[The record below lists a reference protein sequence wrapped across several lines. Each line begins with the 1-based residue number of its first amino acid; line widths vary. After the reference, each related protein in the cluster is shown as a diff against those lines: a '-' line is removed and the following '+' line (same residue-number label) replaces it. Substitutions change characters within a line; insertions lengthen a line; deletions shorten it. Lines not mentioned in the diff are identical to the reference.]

1 MLYYILVNML
11 ENIKISGVDK
21 ILAKTFLLLFPR
33 SVKPNHISVGRIFLT
48 PLVIWLFWRE
58 SYLWG
63 GILFLLTSF
72 TDALDGA
79 MARTRNQV
87 TNLGK
92 MLDPLA
98 DKILICSAVYI
109 LVLKYLDVY
118 TAWVVIVLEIII
130 IVAALIK
137 YNRGDQHIQ
146 ANAWGKIKMI
156 LQVLGVLVLLLS
168 IIFNLEHLLPISQG
182 TFYLAIVFGILSL
195 FTYSI

>member
-1 MLYYILVNML
+1 MAEEVKVTIT
-11 ENIKISGVDK
+11 DK
-21 ILAKTFLLLFPR
+21 ILAKVFLPLFPQWI
-33 SVKPNHISVGRIFLT
+33 KPNHISVARIFLT
-48 PLVIWLFWRE
+48 PLVIWFFWRD

-72 TDALDGA
+72 TDALDGT
-79 MARTRNQV
+79 MARARNQV
-87 TNLGK
+87 SNLGK

-98 DKILICSAVYI
+98 DKILICSVVYI
-109 LVLKYLDVY
+109 LVLKYIDVY

-137 YNRGDQHIQ
+137 HGRSEQHLQ
-146 ANAWGKIKMI
+146 ANSWGKIKMV
-156 LQVLGVLVLLLS
+156 LQVLGVIILLLS
-168 IIFNLEHLLPISQG
+168 IIFNLEGLLPVSKG

>member
-1 MLYYILVNML
+1 ME
-11 ENIKISGVDK
+11 ENTKITWMDK
-21 ILAKTFLLLFPR
+21 LLAKVFLPVFPT
-33 SVKPNHISVGRIFLT
+33 SIKPNHLSVARIFLT
-48 PLVIWLFWRE
+48 PFVIWLFWKD

-63 GILFLLTSF
+63 GVLFLFTSF

-98 DKILICSAVYI
+98 DKILICTVVYI
-109 LVLKYLDVY
+109 LVLKHIDVY
-118 TAWVVIVLEIII
+118 TAWVVIVLEVIII
-130 IVAALIK
+130 LAALAK
-137 YNRGDQHIQ
+137 HSRNEQHPQ
-146 ANAWGKIKMI
+146 ANWWGKIKMI
-156 LQVLGVLVLLLS
+156 LQVLGVVVLLLS
-168 IIFNLEHLLPISQG
+168 IIFNLEQLLPVSKG

>member
-1 MLYYILVNML
+1 MS
-11 ENIKISGVDK
+11 EEIKITFMDK
-21 ILAKTFLLLFPR
+21 ILAKVFLPLFPQWI
-33 SVKPNHISVGRIFLT
+33 KPNHISVARIFLT
-48 PLVIWLFWRE
+48 PLVIWLFWKD

-98 DKILICSAVYI
+98 DKILIGTVVYI
-109 LVLKYLDVY
+109 LVLKYIDVY
-118 TAWVVIVLEIII
+118 TAWVVIILELII

-137 YNRGDQHIQ
+137 HNRGDHHLQ
-146 ANAWGKIKMI
+146 ANSWGKIKMI
-156 LQVLGVLVLLLS
+156 LQVLGVIVLLLS
-168 IIFNLEHLLPISQG
+168 IIFNIEHLLPISKG

>member
-1 MLYYILVNML
+1 MP
-11 ENIKISGVDK
+11 EEIKITFTDK
-21 ILAKTFLLLFPR
+21 ILAKVFLPLFPR
-33 SVKPNHISVGRIFLT
+33 WIKPNDISVARIFLT
-48 PLVIWLFWRE
+48 PFVLWLFWTE

-63 GILFLLTSF
+63 GALFLFASF

-98 DKILICSAVYI
+98 DKILIGTVVYV
-109 LVLKYLDVY
+109 LVLKYLDIY
-118 TAWVVIVLEIII
+118 TAWVIIVLEIII
-130 IVAALIK
+130 ITAALIK
-137 YNRGDQHIQ
+137 YKRGEHHLQ
-146 ANAWGKIKMI
+146 ANSWGKIKMI

-168 IIFNLEHLLPISQG
+168 IIFNIEHLLPVSKG

>member
-1 MLYYILVNML
+1 M
-11 ENIKISGVDK
+11 EEEIKISWMDK
-21 ILAKTFLLLFPR
+21 LLAKVFLPLFPKQI
-33 SVKPNHISVGRIFLT
+33 KPNHISVARIFLT
-48 PLVIWLFWRE
+48 PLVIWLFWKE

-63 GILFLLTSF
+63 GALFLFASF

-98 DKILICSAVYI
+98 DKILICTVVYI

-118 TAWVVIVLEIII
+118 TAWVIIVLEIII
-130 IVAALIK
+130 IAAALIK
-137 YNRGDQHIQ
+137 YKRGDHHLQ
-146 ANAWGKIKMI
+146 ANSWGKIKMI
-156 LQVLGVLVLLLS
+156 LQVLGVIVLLLS
-168 IIFNLEHLLPISQG
+168 ITFNLEQLLPISKG